1 MAFDP
6 ARQIELFH
14 AAINT
19 LDFPAI
25 EAYFAEDATY
35 VSNGVGD
42 LTGRA
47 EIMTAFRRYFDDYPD
62 QTAENSLVETLTAQ
76 SGRSVWSVR
85 ATHSKTGKAL
95 IREGEETITFNAE
108 GRVTRVEVTDYRDF

>member
-6 ARQIELFH
+6 AEEIERFH
-14 AAINT
+14 AAINA

-47 EIMTAFRRYFDDYPD
+47 EIMAAFRRYFDDYPD
-62 QTAENSLVETLTAQ
+62 QTAENSLVETLTPLC
-76 SGRSVWSVR
+76 GRSVWSVR
-85 ATHSKTGKAL
+85 ATHSKSGKPL

-108 GRVTRVEVTDYRDF
+108 GRVTRVDVTDYQEF

>member
-6 ARQIELFH
+6 AEEIERFH
-14 AAINT
+14 AAINA

-35 VSNGVGD
+35 VSNGVGS
-42 LTGRA
+42 LAGRA
-47 EIMTAFRRYFDDYPD
+47 EIMAAFRRYFDDYPD
-62 QTAENSLVETLTAQ
+62 QTAF

-85 ATHSKTGKAL
+85 ATHSKTGKPL

-108 GRVTRVEVTDYRDF
+108 GRVTRVDVTDYQEF